1 MSLSYEG
8 NGNMVM
14 PVGPMNNGYGNGGFG
29 FGGDGA
35 WWLIILFLFMFNGN
49 WGNNFGAGNAMPYMM
64 NQTNDVQRG
73 FDQNA
78 IMNGLTGIASAVN
91 NGFATAAM
99 QNCNG
104 FNGVT
109 AAITGGFAAAEAANN
124 ARQIAD
130 MQTAFANQTAMS
142 NGFANLASQM
152 ASCCCE
158 NRLAVANQN
167 AMIAAENCADRQAT
181 MDSSANIINALNA
194 GFQSI
199 KDQLFQGDLKA
210 MERENSNLR
219 TQLTMAQLAA
229 TQNDQTAAI
238 QAGQRALANEIEQYV
253 VPTPRPAYIV
263 QNPSCCNPSGY
274 GCGCGFAG

>member
-14 PVGPMNNGYGNGGFG
+14 PVGPMNGYGNGGFG

-49 WGNNFGAGNAMPYMM
+49 WGNNFGAGNAMPYMI

-78 IMNGLTGIASAVN
+78 IMNGLTGITSAVN

-109 AAITGGFAAAEAANN
+109 AAITNGFAAAEAANN

-181 MDSSANIINALNA
+181 MDASANIMNALNA

-199 KDQLFQGDLKA
+199 KDQMCNDKIDAKNEEIARLNQ
-210 MERENSNLR
+210 
-219 TQLTMAQLAA
+219 QLLMRDLAA
-229 TQNDQTAAI
+229 SQTAQTAAI
-238 QAGQRALANEIEQYV
+238 QAGQRNLANEVEQYV

-263 QNPSCCNPSGY
+263 QNPSCCNPAGY